1 MKIQFEK
8 SSLLN
13 AISRLQIAVLSRSDS
28 PAMEGI
34 LITSDSE
41 KNSVVFNTFDN
52 EKGVRIDMEASVAES
67 GSYIINAQKLMN
79 IVRSLPDEE
88 VLLKVDSGCN
98 VTITSSRSVF
108 KLHSLP
114 GSDFPAQPDLEGEI
128 GFKIKE
134 KEFLDMLSKVLFAAG
149 INHQTKAL
157 NGVYVEIKGNNV
169 KFIGCDGFRFA
180 MCDKVCEVH
189 NDSDEEL
196 DTNFIIPVKTASELV
211 KVLSQ
216 SDDEIQIE
224 GSRKHIVIKVRDMV
238 LFSRTIDQKYISYDR
253 AIPQN
258 SSISVTVNSGDIY
271 SALERALLITEE
283 KIVGAVKSYVRLS
296 FKENVLTISSESI
309 NGSIKE
315 EIGIFHT
322 GDDIDIGFNCR
333 YLAETMKACD
343 NDDIE
348 IKLNSPFMSMVFTP
362 INPKEGEKY
371 LFFVLPIRMK
381 EQA

>member
-1 MKIQFEK
+1 M
-8 SSLLN
+8 
-13 AISRLQIAVLSRSDS
+13 
-28 PAMEGI
+28 
-34 LITSDSE
+34 
-41 KNSVVFNTFDN
+41 
-52 EKGVRIDMEASVAES
+52 
-67 GSYIINAQKLMN
+67 
-79 IVRSLPDEE
+79 
-88 VLLKVDSGCN
+88 
-98 VTITSSRSVF
+98 
-108 KLHSLP
+108 
-114 GSDFPAQPDLEGEI
+114 
-128 GFKIKE
+128 
-134 KEFLDMLSKVLFAAG
+134 
-149 INHQTKAL
+149 
-157 NGVYVEIKGNNV
+157 
-169 KFIGCDGFRFA
+169 
-180 MCDKVCEVH
+180 
-189 NDSDEEL
+189 
-196 DTNFIIPVKTASELV
+196 KTASELV

-224 GSRKHIVIKVRDMV
+224 GSRKHIIIKVRDMV
-238 LFSRTIDQKYISYDR
+238 LFSRTIDQKYISYER

-322 GDDIDIGFNCR
+322 GEDIDIGFNCR
-333 YLAETMKACD
+333 YLAETMRACD

-348 IKLNSPFMSMVFTP
+348 IKLNSPLMSMVFTP